1 MSEVYWVDE
10 LAQILG
16 RSGNTVRKWVR
27 AGWLKPV
34 GFKRL
39 RFRTVPAYRLDDAR
53 AIHERA
59 PRTDG
64 HDSPGRDEPVGP
76 PDAPTYATPG
86 SEERIRVYERRL
98 RMKRHLHHPGD
109 ARIEIPTWLKV
120 R

>member
-34 GFKRL
+34 GLKRL

-53 AIHERA
+53 AVHERA
-59 PRTDG
+59 PKVDG
-64 HDSPGRDEPVGP
+64 HDSPGRAEPTALPVK
-76 PDAPTYATPG
+76 PTRARPG
-86 SEERIRVYERRL
+86 SPERIAVYRARL
-98 RMKRHLHHPGD
+98 AKGRHLHHPGD
-109 ARIEIPTWLKV
+109 AKIAAPTWLKV